1 MSCYRGSHD
10 KDYSPEG
17 EGWSDWRRWCNGRRV
32 NNHSNQEDTVE
43 IFPTPVWSLW
53 PLGWMSL
60 IMSSFETS
68 LTLILKCFWAWLH
81 ATLLESC
88 CFVIYVFFVLFLIIA
103 LTLWMQLQ
111 HPLLFSFFEVAGGM
125 KGCLVVAWPV
135 WWFHGEGKEA
145 AQESIISREG
155 RGGEESGLDGQ
166 LIVKGFNG
174 TIVIKPDP
182 GVDLV
187 KEPGLGF

>member
-1 MSCYRGSHD
+1 
-10 KDYSPEG
+10 
-17 EGWSDWRRWCNGRRV
+17 
-32 NNHSNQEDTVE
+32 
-43 IFPTPVWSLW
+43 
-53 PLGWMSL
+53 
-60 IMSSFETS
+60 
-68 LTLILKCFWAWLH
+68 
-81 ATLLESC
+81 
-88 CFVIYVFFVLFLIIA
+88 
-103 LTLWMQLQ
+103 MQLQ
-111 HPLLFSFFEVAGGM
+111 PPLLFSFFEVAGGM

-174 TIVIKPDP
+174 TIVIKPDS
-182 GVDLV
+182 GVDPV